1 MARLKN
7 VVARRRARAFG
18 SCMRWCVQ
26 DSAWRRERVLK
37 EICQFVS
44 SEKMYF
50 SAPES
55 AVELFFK
62 LHSILQALYIL
73 SRVKVLD

>member
-1 MARLKN
+1 M
-7 VVARRRARAFG
+7 
-18 SCMRWCVQ
+18 Q
-26 DSAWRRERVLK
+26 DSAWRRQRVLK

-73 SRVKVLD
+73 SRLKVLD

>member
-1 MARLKN
+1 MHEMARAGFCLEEG
-7 VVARRRARAFG
+7 AG
-18 SCMRWCVQ
+18 S
-26 DSAWRRERVLK
+26 E

>member
-1 MARLKN
+1 
-7 VVARRRARAFG
+7 
-18 SCMRWCVQ
+18 MRWRVQ
-26 DSAWRRERVLK
+26 DSAWRRQRVLK

-73 SRVKVLD
+73 SRLKVLD

>member
-1 MARLKN
+1 M
-7 VVARRRARAFG
+7 
-18 SCMRWCVQ
+18 
-26 DSAWRRERVLK
+26 K
-37 EICQFVS
+37 EICQFFL

-55 AVELFFK
+55 AVELFSE

-73 SRVKVLD
+73 SIVKVLD